1 MEYESSSLHFPYKTL
16 DKSEIT
22 YYQEQVF
29 PLMLGVQKPSM
40 IVTSM
45 VL

>member
-1 MEYESSSLHFPYKTL
+1 MEYGSSSLHFPYKTL

-22 YYQEQVF
+22 YQEQVF